1 MICEPDD
8 FLLVAQK
15 WATDSAKVMVSLMVF
30 DDPKEPVFV
39 WRAPGRLLRVEDRTV
54 SVAFPDNGVL
64 LIDVNQ
70 WAEIGYADGKA
81 LPSPERM
88 GEDFGLSRPGAMLHI
103 WTTLP

>member
-39 WRAPGRLLRVEDRTV
+39 WRVAGRLLRVEDRKV
-54 SVAFPDNGVL
+54 SVAFPDDGVL
-64 LIDVNQ
+64 LIDVTQ
-70 WAEIGYADGKA
+70 WA
-81 LPSPERM
+81 
-88 GEDFGLSRPGAMLHI
+88 
-103 WTTLP
+103 